1 MLSRTPHAPFSSF
14 CQCFHNLDLHSDIF
28 NHSNIHFWEYAQ
40 PGYDAIGF
48 ISCTGTNFLIRA
60 AAFRDAGWSPE
71 YTLTEDFALGLRLK
85 KLGFHCRYV
94 QRYLAVGEAPS
105 GVRNCFQ
112 QRSRWA
118 KGHFQLVF
126 SLAHNPLFQAGLSL
140 RDRLLYCSGVWC
152 YAVSALTI
160 PTYAAIPLV
169 TIWAGVFPC
178 IIDRWF
184 ACALTAYALTTQA
197 LQYYVRTPRH
207 VEALWFADVANAIL
221 WWAYVKA
228 AWRMLWARIFF
239 CCSRVSFKATAK
251 GSGRLAASI
260 VGDVWLHAVFLFV
273 LAVTVAVGVWQLVA
287 GAALLSPLL
296 ISVLWA
302 AHAAVPPFLLLAY
315 VGVGGP
321 GIALHLACRLAQ
333 LVSAGSAAAAV
344 GLVWAIKEFSPV
356 QGEGG
361 LINGREIGL
370 AFRELNK
377 KVEAS
382 LG

>member
-1 MLSRTPHAPFSSF
+1 M
-14 CQCFHNLDLHSDIF
+14 
-28 NHSNIHFWEYAQ
+28 
-40 PGYDAIGF
+40 
-48 ISCTGTNFLIRA
+48 
-60 AAFRDAGWSPE
+60 
-71 YTLTEDFALGLRLK
+71 
-85 KLGFHCRYV
+85 
-94 QRYLAVGEAPS
+94 
-105 GVRNCFQ
+105 RNCFQ

-118 KGHFQLVF
+118 KGHFQIVF
-126 SLAHNPLFQAGLSL
+126 HPAHNPLLQAGLPF

-152 YAVSALTI
+152 YLVSALTI

-178 IIDRWF
+178 TIDRWF
-184 ACALTAYALTTQA
+184 AGALTGYAAATQL

-228 AWRMLWARIFF
+228 AWRMLWARVFF

-251 GSGRLAASI
+251 GKGRLQASVI
-260 VGDVWLHAVFLFV
+260 GDIWLHGVFLFI

-287 GAALLSPLL
+287 GAEVLSPLL

-302 AHAAVPPFLLLAY
+302 AHAAVPPFLLLTYLAL
-315 VGVGGP
+315 GGP
-321 GIALHLACRLAQ
+321 GLALHAACRLAQ

-344 GLVWAIKEFSPV
+344 ALVWTIKDFSPV
-356 QGEGG
+356 QGQGG
-361 LINGREIGL
+361 IIDGKEIGL

-377 KVEAS
+377 KVGAS